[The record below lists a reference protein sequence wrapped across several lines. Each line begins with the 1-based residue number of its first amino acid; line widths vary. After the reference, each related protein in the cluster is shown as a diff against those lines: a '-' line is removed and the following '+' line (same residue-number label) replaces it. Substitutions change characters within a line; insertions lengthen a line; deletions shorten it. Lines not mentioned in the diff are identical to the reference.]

1 MKDKKIADISK
12 NLQIVEYMPLAKK
25 MAIPYKKRF
34 GYKDAYQI
42 AYYGLVRAA
51 ERFDSSLGSFPS
63 YARFWIKWS
72 FQEAGIAST
81 LVFVPTRK
89 SKEMCA
95 AFHDENQGGEFPYIP
110 FEVVSIEDIEENT
123 DVLICEDTGPEGW
136 AIYNDTWGLIVETL
150 SNMPKT
156 QSKTL
161 ILLYGLDGKP
171 PATRQECAALL
182 NVHRNT
188 VKEYHERGLAAL
200 RAAFTEDNLA

>member
-1 MKDKKIADISK
+1 MKDNKISGISK
-12 NLQIVEYMPLAKK
+12 NAQVIDYMPLAKK

-34 GYKDAYQI
+34 GDKDAYQI

-63 YARFWIKWS
+63 YAKFWIKWS

-89 SKEMCA
+89 SKEMCSS
-95 AFHDENQGGEFPYIP
+95 FHDKNPGREIPYIP
-110 FEVVSIEDIEENT
+110 FEVFSIEDVEE
-123 DVLICEDTGPEGW
+123 DADFLICEDIGPESW
-136 AIYNDTWGLIVETL
+136 AIYNDIWDLIVKTL
-150 SNMPKT
+150 ASMPET
-156 QSKTL
+156 QSNTL

-171 PATRQECAALL
+171 PATRQECAAIL

-188 VKEYHERGLAAL
+188 IKEYHERGLAAL
-200 RAAFTEDNLA
+200 KAVFAEET